1 MKFTETEKHQMVRLT
16 HDFMRSTQGR
26 SWARPLLTE
35 IGKGEKGDFPGK
47 LNELL
52 DLLASVIRELYTS
65 DKPVQ
70 SR

>member
-1 MKFTETEKHQMVRLT
+1 MKFTETEKHQMLRLT
-16 HDFMRSTQGR
+16 HDLMRSPEGR
-26 SWARPLLTE
+26 SWGRPLMTE

-52 DLLASVIRELYTS
+52 DILAGVIRELYTS
-65 DKPVQ
+65 QKPVQ